1 METIKAW
8 LALEFTEKEKQR
20 KIEVEIKML
29 ELERKQRYTTRIRVI
44 EEEQL
49 KSVIRF
55 EALKAREERKLAK
68 A

>member
-29 ELERKQRYTTRIRVI
+29 ELERKQLYTTRIRVI

-55 EALKAREERKLAK
+55 EALKAREQRKLAK
-68 A
+68 P